1 MLVREALKYIK
12 RILTSRNLNTE
23 RKVSKEK
30 FASFFMLLTSKVQ
43 AVIQMEN
50 MGFAGNIDNI
60 EKMTRNS
67 YPDCVSMIES
77 RTSNSYEKFLVEFK
91 DIDITPVLESIL
103 ACKEPFRYI

>member
-1 MLVREALKYIK
+1 
-12 RILTSRNLNTE
+12 
-23 RKVSKEK
+23 
-30 FASFFMLLTSKVQ
+30 
-43 AVIQMEN
+43 MEN

-91 DIDITPVLESIL
+91 DYLQKKMKVAESEYKDIDITPVLESIL